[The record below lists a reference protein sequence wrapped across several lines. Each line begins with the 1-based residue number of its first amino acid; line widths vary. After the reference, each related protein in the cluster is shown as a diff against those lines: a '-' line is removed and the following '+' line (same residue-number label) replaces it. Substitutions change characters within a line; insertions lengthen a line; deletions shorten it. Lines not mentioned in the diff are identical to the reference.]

1 MIASIIVARRER
13 CTESMLGAHDIC
25 HRYDTIEVKIMTLAE
40 QSSLTTTTGGGFTRH
55 LASPGGSYSTSTYIS
70 GTVRQTLGHFLVSS
84 TMLKV
89 KLDTQETGY
98 SNEEPL

>member
-13 CTESMLGAHDIC
+13 CIESMLGAHDIC

-55 LASPGGSYSTSTYIS
+55 LASPGGSYSTYIS
-70 GTVRQTLGHFLVSS
+70 GTVRQTLGHFLISS

>member
-1 MIASIIVARRER
+1 
-13 CTESMLGAHDIC
+13 
-25 HRYDTIEVKIMTLAE
+25 MTLAE

-55 LASPGGSYSTSTYIS
+55 LASPGGSYSTYIS
-70 GTVRQTLGHFLVSS
+70 GTVRQTLGHFLISS

>member
-1 MIASIIVARRER
+1 MIASITVARRER
-13 CTESMLGAHDIC
+13 CIESMLGAHDIC

-55 LASPGGSYSTSTYIS
+55 LASPGGSYSTYIS
-70 GTVRQTLGHFLVSS
+70 GTVRQTLGHFLISS